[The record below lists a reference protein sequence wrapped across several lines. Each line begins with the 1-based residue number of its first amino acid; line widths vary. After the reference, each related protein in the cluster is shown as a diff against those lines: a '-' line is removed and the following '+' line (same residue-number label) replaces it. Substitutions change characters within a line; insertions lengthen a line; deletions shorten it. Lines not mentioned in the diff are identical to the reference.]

1 MGCFNAVVVD
11 APADEVWKAIRDFHD
26 GSAFPNVI
34 ENLEVV
40 GEKNGTEVGAKRI
53 LNGGFHETLLG
64 IDDANRTFRYSID
77 DGPEAV
83 SNDNVTGYV
92 GEVSVQ
98 PVTDTNSAYVTWS
111 SDWESSGGGVKEF
124 CDPIYAALLQDLKE
138 YFAD

>member
-11 APADEVWKAIRDFHD
+11 APADDVWRSIRDFHD

-34 ENLEVV
+34 ESLEVV
-40 GEKNGTEVGAKRI
+40 GEKAGTEVGAKRI

-64 IDDANRTFRYSID
+64 LDDANRTFRYRID

-83 SNDNVTGYV
+83 SKDNVTGYV

-124 CDPIYAALLQDLKE
+124 CDPIYAALLQDLKA